1 MMSETVLIYCRLW
14 PVTTAL
20 SCLLSQAYH
29 GDILPLYSQA
39 QLARALRDNPSSPVI
54 MGFSPHEHVAE
65 LYHLQLLLSGRAVMF
80 VASHFYWTDRRLPAL
95 CGLTPCQF
103 STLDSLC
110 DPFFLQN
117 KLRNFI
123 RLSIAEK
130 QVKVDVDVD
139 DSVCNV
145 TGEALI
151 RLVNTWLYRQMLEA
165 GLSRY
170 EIMALLLLSESHRGK
185 LTSRAL
191 SYYKNRGLYKL
202 GMTSSII
209 SLYRGI
215 KVRPELQAVL
225 P

>member
-1 MMSETVLIYCRLW
+1 
-14 PVTTAL
+14 
-20 SCLLSQAYH
+20 
-29 GDILPLYSQA
+29 
-39 QLARALRDNPSSPVI
+39 
-54 MGFSPHEHVAE
+54 
-65 LYHLQLLLSGRAVMF
+65 
-80 VASHFYWTDRRLPAL
+80 
-95 CGLTPCQF
+95 
-103 STLDSLC
+103 
-110 DPFFLQN
+110 
-117 KLRNFI
+117 
-123 RLSIAEK
+123 
-130 QVKVDVDVD
+130 
-139 DSVCNV
+139 
-145 TGEALI
+145 LI